1 MGERDGWG
9 GKMGGMGRWGEKM
22 GYGRRRVACSLLRA
36 AAAGGL
42 RGEVSGGVVGNK
54 MVGTYVIYEPTNM
67 LSSDVRRVRD
77 SNPRYP

>member
-1 MGERDGWG
+1 
-9 GKMGGMGRWGEKM
+9 M

-42 RGEVSGGVVGNK
+42 RGEVSGGVVENK

>member
-1 MGERDGWG
+1 MD
-9 GKMGGMGRWGEKM
+9 GGMGRWGVWEDGVRRWGM
-22 GYGRRRVACSLLRA
+22 GGVALHAVSYARLQR
-36 AAAGGL
+36 GGL
-42 RGEVSGGVVGNK
+42 RGEMSGGVVENK

>member
-1 MGERDGWG
+1 MGVGRW
-9 GKMGGMGRWGEKM
+9 GMGRWGEKM

-42 RGEVSGGVVGNK
+42 RGEVSGGGVGNK

>member
-1 MGERDGWG
+1 MST
-9 GKMGGMGRWGEKM
+9 
-22 GYGRRRVACSLLRA
+22 VFLSA
-36 AAAGGL
+36 AAVG
-42 RGEVSGGVVGNK
+42 RGRQEEGVLLMGMENK

>member
-9 GKMGGMGRWGEKM
+9 WEDGGMGRWGEKM

-42 RGEVSGGVVGNK
+42 RGEVSGG
-54 MVGTYVIYEPTNM
+54 
-67 LSSDVRRVRD
+67 R
-77 SNPRYP
+77 

>member
-1 MGERDGWG
+1 MDGG
-9 GKMGGMGRWGEKM
+9 GKMGVGRWGEKM

-36 AAAGGL
+36 AAAGRGL
-42 RGEVSGGVVGNK
+42 RGEVSVGVVGNK

>member
-1 MGERDGWG
+1 MGWEDGVWEDG
-9 GKMGGMGRWGEKM
+9 VRRWGEKM

-36 AAAGGL
+36 AAAGRGL
-42 RGEVSGGVVGNK
+42 RGEVSGEGVVGNK

>member
-1 MGERDGWG
+1 
-9 GKMGGMGRWGEKM
+9 M

-36 AAAGGL
+36 AAEGGL
-42 RGEVSGGVVGNK
+42 RGEVSGEGVVGNK

>member
-1 MGERDGWG
+1 MGV
-9 GKMGGMGRWGEKM
+9 GRWGEKM
-22 GYGRRRVACSLLRA
+22 GYGRRRVACNLLRA

-42 RGEVSGGVVGNK
+42 RGEVSGGVVENK

>member
-1 MGERDGWG
+1 MGERDG
-9 GKMGGMGRWGEKM
+9 WGEKM

-36 AAAGGL
+36 AAAGRGL
-42 RGEVSGGVVGNK
+42 RGEVSGEGVVGNK

>member
-1 MGERDGWG
+1 MQSPARGCS
-9 GKMGGMGRWGEKM
+9 GGM
-22 GYGRRRVACSLLRA
+22 
-36 AAAGGL
+36 
-42 RGEVSGGVVGNK
+42 RGEVSGGVVENK

>member
-1 MGERDGWG
+1 MGERDG
-9 GKMGGMGRWGEKM
+9 WGEKM

-36 AAAGGL
+36 AAAGREGL

>member
-1 MGERDGWG
+1 MGV
-9 GKMGGMGRWGEKM
+9 GRWGEHMGENM

-36 AAAGGL
+36 AAEGGL
-42 RGEVSGGVVGNK
+42 RGEVSGEGVVGNK

>member
-1 MGERDGWG
+1 MGY

-22 GYGRRRVACSLLRA
+22 GGWEASRCMQSPARGCS
-36 AAAGGL
+36 GGL
-42 RGEVSGGVVGNK
+42 RGEVSVGVVENK